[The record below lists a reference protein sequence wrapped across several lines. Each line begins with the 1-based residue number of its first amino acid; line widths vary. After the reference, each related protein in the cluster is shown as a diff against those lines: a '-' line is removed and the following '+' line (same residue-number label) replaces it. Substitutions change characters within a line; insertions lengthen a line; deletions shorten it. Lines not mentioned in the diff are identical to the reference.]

1 MEKEDHNWKRKIII
15 GEGNYTFS
23 EESNSGKENEEIYLE
38 TKNMLLQWRR
48 LTAEERGIWRRL
60 AEKEKEDHL
69 QKAGL
74 SG

>member
-1 MEKEDHNWKRKIII
+1 
-15 GEGNYTFS
+15 
-23 EESNSGKENEEIYLE
+23 
-38 TKNMLLQWRR
+38 MLLQWRR

-74 SG
+74 SGLSFARGQSTLMIIFKMPVDPEDNLQEAS

>member
-1 MEKEDHNWKRKIII
+1 
-15 GEGNYTFS
+15 
-23 EESNSGKENEEIYLE
+23 
-38 TKNMLLQWRR
+38 MLLQWRR